1 MSKTKTTGEDSI
13 SEMADLVTIGL
24 SEASMRL
31 ISVLSGEGGLFA
43 QEIDAYRF
51 AIALAL
57 AHCIDPEQVSIEKR
71 QTKYNVG
78 SLDPDRKIWEA
89 IRTLSDTSDLP
100 PYRKAER
107 LAEWGVQDLHS
118 RFRSGQSIRSL
129 VDELETL

>member
-1 MSKTKTTGEDSI
+1 MSNSKTTREDSI
-13 SEMADLVTIGL
+13 CDMSDLVTIGL
-24 SEASMRL
+24 SEEGMRL
-31 ISVLSGEGGLFA
+31 ITVLSGEGGLFA

-57 AHCIDPEQVSIEKR
+57 AHSIDPEQVSIEKR

-89 IRTLSDTSDLP
+89 IRTLSDTSELP

-107 LAEWGVQDLHS
+107 LAEWGIQDLHS
-118 RFRSGQSIRSL
+118 RLRLGQSVRSL
-129 VDELETL
+129 VEELESL